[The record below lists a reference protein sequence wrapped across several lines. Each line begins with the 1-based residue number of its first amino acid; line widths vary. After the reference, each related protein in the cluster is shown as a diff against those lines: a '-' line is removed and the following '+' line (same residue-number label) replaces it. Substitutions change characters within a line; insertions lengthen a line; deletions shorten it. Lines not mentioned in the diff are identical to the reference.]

1 MTTDDLARQCA
12 ILINEQ
18 FTDLQNRFRRI
29 TLSAVKRFTQRQWA
43 ALQADTANRLNLYPS
58 AVDQAESRLRAML
71 RDRVRDIDVWSAA
84 KAAFIVLIRLRDDR
98 ELAETFF
105 NSITRHLFGTV
116 GVNRHL
122 EFIHDDPAW
131 VTPTPTVFNAYPL
144 TAPIES
150 VLRQIF
156 MDAMGLTLDQAQIDA
171 VLPQMA
177 DRLNRRLDQIG
188 ALKPGCIEML
198 RPVFY
203 RGQGAYLIGRVTT
216 EKTIFPFV
224 AALLHPPSGVV
235 VDALLLYTEAVS
247 VIFSYTRSA
256 FHVDIER
263 PAETIAFLK
272 SILPAKPEADLY
284 SAIGHFKHGKTVLY
298 RDVCRYTAECTL
310 DQFHLSPGKRG
321 MVMIVFEMA
330 GFDMVVKLIR
340 DHFDTPKKTTRAKV
354 MAQYDFIF
362 HHYRVGRLVEAHCFE
377 HLSFDR
383 CWFSDALLELLLDE
397 AGQTVHLENERVVID
412 LAYLE
417 RRVIPLDVYL
427 ETRTGKAADAV
438 AIDFGNAIKDLAA
451 ANIFPGDMLL
461 KNFGVTRHARVVFY
475 DYDEIVPLTDC
486 RFRKIPQP
494 RTYLEEMADEPWY
507 TVEEN
512 DVFPEEFSRFLGLG
526 PHHRDL
532 FLAHHE
538 DLMQTDFWIGLQ
550 EEIRNGVIR
559 HVPPYP
565 PRYQLNETAESAQN
579 NQM

>member
-1 MTTDDLARQCA
+1 MTKNMLAHGCA
-12 ILINEQ
+12 TLIDEQ
-18 FTDLQNRFRRI
+18 FTDHQDRFRQITLNAANRFLHRG
-29 TLSAVKRFTQRQWA
+29 WA
-43 ALQADTANRLNLYPS
+43 ALQADTANRLNLYPL
-58 AVDQAESRLRAML
+58 AVNQAENRLREML
-71 RDRVRDIDVWSAA
+71 KDRATDIDVWTAA
-84 KAAFIVLIRLRDDR
+84 KTDFADRINPRDDR

-105 NSITRHLFGTV
+105 NSVTRRLFGTV
-116 GVNRHL
+116 GVNRQV
-122 EFIHDDPAW
+122 EFVHDEALRP
-131 VTPTPTVFNAYPL
+131 TPTPTVYHAYPL
-144 TAPIES
+144 KDPIEP
-150 VLRQIF
+150 VLRRIF
-156 MDAMGLTLDQAQIDA
+156 LDSMGALLDPVAMDA

-177 DRLNRRLDQIG
+177 DRLDRRLRQANDPQP
-188 ALKPGCIEML
+188 ACIQML

-203 RGQGAYLIGRVTT
+203 RGQGAYLIGRVIKG
-216 EKTIFPFV
+216 KTIFPFV
-224 AALLHPPSGVV
+224 AALLHPSSGVV

-256 FHVDIER
+256 FHVDIEK
-263 PAETIAFLK
+263 PAETIAFLR

-298 RDVCRYTAECTL
+298 RDVCQYTAECTL
-310 DQFHLSPGKRG
+310 DLFHLSPGKRG

-330 GFDMVVKLIR
+330 GFDMVIKLIR
-340 DHFDTPKKTTRAKV
+340 DHFDTPKNTTHAKV

-383 CWFSDALLELLLDE
+383 CWFSDELLELLLTE
-397 AGQTVHLENERVVID
+397 AGQTVHLESERVVID

-461 KNFGVTRHARVVFY
+461 KNFGVTRHGRVVFY

-512 DVFPEEFSRFLGLG
+512 DVFPEEFSRFLGLA
-526 PHHRDL
+526 PQHRDL
-532 FLAHHE
+532 FLSHHE
-538 DLMQTDFWIGLQ
+538 DLMQTDFWVGLQ
-550 EEIRNGVIR
+550 EKIRNGVIR

-565 PRYQLNETAESAQN
+565 PRYRLT
-579 NQM
+579 